1 MKLTRKQ
8 MIMISFMLF
17 SMFFGA
23 GNLIFPPYLGQMAG
37 SNTAGAVLGFLIT
50 AVVLPVLGV
59 VVVARFDGL
68 DRLGRQVGRRFALIF
83 TILVYVALGPG
94 LAIPRA
100 ASVPF
105 EMAVAP
111 YMPDNANLTVW
122 MLVYSLIFFAIAL
135 WLCLNPGKI
144 VDWLGTILTPALL
157 ILLLVLFI
165 GFLVKGESIIAA
177 PQTAYETSPF
187 LQGFTEGYLT
197 MDTLAGLNFGIVIAT
212 TLGSFGM
219 TEKKSIL
226 RSTVWAGIWAGA
238 ILAIVYLMLTYM
250 GMCSSGVYP
259 LQDNGAWTLRCI
271 VSQVFGAP
279 GAILLAAIF
288 TLACLTTCV
297 GLINSVSQYFSTLW
311 TKISYKG
318 WVYIITGFSFFV
330 SNLGL
335 STILSISVPILN
347 AIYPIAIVL
356 IILGLSNRLWERY
369 ASTYPLVVGGTCIVS
384 VIYALDS
391 AGIPLGFLT
400 GIFRLLP
407 GYAPGFGWLSI
418 AALMLILSLLI
429 PKKKT

>member
-8 MIMISFMLF
+8 MMMISFMLF

-23 GNLIFPPYLGQMAG
+23 GNLIFPPFLGQAAG
-37 SNTAGAVLGFLIT
+37 SQTVPAVLGFLIT

-68 DRLGRQVGRRFALIF
+68 DRLGAQVGKKFSLIF
-83 TILVYVALGPG
+83 TVLVYLALGPG

-111 YMPDNANLTVW
+111 YLPEHANLTLW
-122 MLVYSLIFFAIAL
+122 MLIYSLTFFAVAL

-144 VDWLGTILTPALL
+144 VDWLGIILTPALL
-157 ILLLVLFI
+157 GLLLVLFF
-165 GFLVKGESIIAA
+165 GFLAKGTVDIAPA
-177 PQTAYETSPF
+177 QPAYESAPF

-212 TLGSFGM
+212 TLTSYGKQ
-219 TEKKSIL
+219 EKKNIL
-226 RSTVWAGIWAGA
+226 RSTVLAGIWAGL

-250 GMCSSGVYP
+250 GMCSSGVYEI
-259 LQDNGAWTLRCI
+259 QGNGAWTLRCI
-271 VSQVFGAP
+271 VAQVFGTP

-297 GLINSVSQYFSTLW
+297 GLINSVSQYFSTLLPG
-311 TKISYKG
+311 ISYRG

-335 STILSISVPILN
+335 NLILSISVPILN
-347 AIYPIAIVL
+347 AIYPVAILL
-356 IILGLSNRLWERY
+356 IILGMTNGIWAKFPL
-369 ASTYPLVVGGTCIVS
+369 TYPLVISGTTIVS
-384 VIYALDS
+384 VIYALES
-391 AGIPLGFLT
+391 AGISLGFLSK
-400 GIFRLLP
+400 ICALLP
-407 GYAPGFGWLSI
+407 LHSQGFGWLTVT
-418 AALMLILSLLI
+418 AVMMALSLL
-429 PKKKT
+429 KKNKA